1 MEQED
6 IREKILQGYE
16 RLAFGS
22 TADAVRLLFVEDIS
36 RQALRNMDLF
46 AVAEIRRPKNGGME
60 IKFFDRIQAQQCMEA
75 MGGSDSSAGFYEA
88 LQDAALR
95 LKDDAPKEEEAT

>member
-46 AVAEIRRPKNGGME
+46 AVAEIRKTAGWRSNSLTAYRP
-60 IKFFDRIQAQQCMEA
+60 C
-75 MGGSDSSAGFYEA
+75 SAWRPWAAAILPQGFTKPCRT
-88 LQDAALR
+88 R
-95 LKDDAPKEEEAT
+95 LCG